1 MKTAT
6 PNFKTRPY
14 AHALVGLLCGIASAL
29 LPTTAR
35 AESPPV
41 VDDQTRS
48 AARALTEQGLKLYD
62 AKNYAAAVDKL
73 ARADALVRLPTTG
86 LNLARAYVK
95 LGKLVEA
102 SEKYL
107 VVTMTTLDS
116 TAAPA
121 QKRAQEVAATER
133 VEVQRRI
140 GSLDISL
147 DPAAP
152 DAVVT
157 LDGIIVPSAL
167 VGVPRPVNPGSHQVE
182 ARLKDARAAKEVVVG
197 EGGAAR
203 VVLTLAAASVA
214 TSQVAA
220 PTPAAV
226 QTAPQAAPPST
237 DPPAATAPAPSMIAQ
252 PQASQ
257 PASPDHATGTSG
269 LTIGGAILT
278 GLGGAGLAAGGV
290 LALVTQSTVNDLVA
304 CSDDPACT
312 RADQI
317 ALHDRALRQ
326 QQGSLIAL
334 GVGAAVATG
343 GVVLLVMGRKPKEP
357 SRTEAALLASPG
369 GAALRI
375 RW

>member
-95 LGKLVEA
+95 LQKLIEA

-157 LDGIIVPSAL
+157 LDGITVPSAL
-167 VGVPRPVNPGSHQVE
+167 VGVPRPVNPGAHRVE
-182 ARLKDARAAKEVVVG
+182 ARLKDARAAKVVVVG

-203 VVLTLAAASVA
+203 VVLTLAAA
-214 TSQVAA
+214 TE
-220 PTPAAV
+220 
-226 QTAPQAAPPST
+226 
-237 DPPAATAPAPSMIAQ
+237 
-252 PQASQ
+252 
-257 PASPDHATGTSG
+257 TSG

-326 QQGSLIAL
+326 QQGTLIAL